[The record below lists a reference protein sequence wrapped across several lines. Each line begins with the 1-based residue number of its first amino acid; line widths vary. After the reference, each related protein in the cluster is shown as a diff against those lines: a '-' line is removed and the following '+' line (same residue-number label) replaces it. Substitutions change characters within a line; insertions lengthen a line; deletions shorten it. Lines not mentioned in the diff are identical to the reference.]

1 MGPLVDVAFP
11 AVLPV
16 GQPFRGGAG
25 VVDLVEV
32 HRARLIEPP
41 QAVAEGDQHQGQ
53 HQQRVKAIEASR
65 RVGEALM

>member
-16 GQPFRGGAG
+16 GEPFSCGTG

-32 HRARLIEPP
+32 HRARFVEPP

-53 HQQRVKAIEASR
+53 QQHRVKAIEASR
-65 RVGEALM
+65 WVGEAPV